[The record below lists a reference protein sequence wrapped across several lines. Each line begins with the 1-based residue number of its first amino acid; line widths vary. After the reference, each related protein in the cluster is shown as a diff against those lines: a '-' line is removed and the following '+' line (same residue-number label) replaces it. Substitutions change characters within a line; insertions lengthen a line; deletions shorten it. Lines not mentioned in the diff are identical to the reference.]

1 MKYVTYDFE
10 GELVCKDGKPVL
22 HDTYEE
28 ANEAKGMGVVA
39 EYEAE
44 YTEEDTA
51 VAVFEEPLPEVYTR
65 TQSYFNRLLDLAE
78 AQVPDTIKVDTAQH
92 KACVAFNI
100 VREIEAEKEST
111 KAIQLGVLIEV
122 AELGLYL
129 AHPPT
134 DDYPNGFN
142 NIRDFMKAA
151 GMNPK
156 GGHFY
161 EMAQFASE
169 VVPYL
174 EAKNID
180 YDLNVD
186 STQVAKTL
194 EAVPAMRRMIRSKE
208 RKNEFTKILKEL
220 LDMPGKRA
228 ATARYRTRRDGVR
241 YGDAC
246 VNQADGLTIITIT
259 TPDAEEI
266 VKALTGVV
274 TFDKLIATV
283 NIKGRLIEVTTSR
296 P

>member
-10 GELVCKDGKPVL
+10 GDLVCKDSKPVV
-22 HDTYEE
+22 HDTYDE
-28 ANEAKGMGVVA
+28 ADEAKGMGVVA
-39 EYEAE
+39 PY
-44 YTEEDTA
+44 EDTD
-51 VAVFEEPLPEVYTR
+51 VAVFEEPIPEVYSR
-65 TQSYFNRLLDLAE
+65 TQDYFVRLRAIAE
-78 AQVPDTIKVDTAQH
+78 SQVPDTIKEGTDQH
-92 KACVAFNI
+92 DACVAFNI
-100 VREIEAEKEST
+100 VREIEAEKGSI
-111 KAIQLGVLIEV
+111 KAIQLGVLITV
-122 AELGLYL
+122 AKKELHLT
-129 AHPPT
+129 HPPT

-142 NIRDFMKAA
+142 SIRDFMKAA

-174 EAKNID
+174 EAKNVD
-180 YDLNVD
+180 YDPNVD

-194 EAVPAMRRMIRSKE
+194 EAVPTMRAMVRSREK
-208 RKNEFTKILKEL
+208 KGEFTEILERL
-220 LDMPGKRA
+220 LGMSGKRA
-228 ATARYRTRRDGVR
+228 VTAEFRTRRDGVR

-246 VNQADGLTIITIT
+246 VNQANGLTIVTII
-259 TPDAEEI
+259 TPDAEQI

-283 NIKGRLIEVTTSR
+283 DIKGRLIEVKTSR